1 MTRWSTILPAASAS
15 ELLELAEI
23 LRKAATLALAR
34 VQATEGFQSASTLTG
49 PDAKVAICMVG
60 AVAVCA
66 VSYLVSKRCAK
77 TPNVKEVLAMNPDL
91 FAFSSFY
98 DRILSKPGPF
108 DVPDLAT
115 TQSRFVILAPTND
128 AFTRDQKRLSLLDEG
143 QWRFLLLSHVICTDV
158 QPDRLSSLASL
169 PSVTRS
175 MAPLNCLVDKFS
187 DGSNRVRVPQEA
199 SNGLVYAIDA
209 LIEPGE
215 QCEQE

>member
-98 DRILSKPGPF
+98 DRILSK
-108 DVPDLAT
+108 A
-115 TQSRFVILAPTND
+115 
-128 AFTRDQKRLSLLDEG
+128 
-143 QWRFLLLSHVICTDV
+143 LLSRISAFRHALHGAP
-158 QPDRLSSLASL
+158 QL
-169 PSVTRS
+169 PRGQIQRW
-175 MAPLNCLVDKFS
+175 F
-187 DGSNRVRVPQEA
+187 E
-199 SNGLVYAIDA
+199 
-209 LIEPGE
+209 
-215 QCEQE
+215 